1 VQTWRDIDA
10 ALSPI
15 IGPRG
20 VAALYKRC
28 IHLRR
33 DDFPWLGAVYD
44 GPLQPG
50 DFDSLRTALSR
61 QPHESIMA
69 ANIALFR
76 TFSDLLTSLIGA
88 ALAERLLGPVWEKTS
103 RGEAAQDRSS

>member
-1 VQTWRDIDA
+1 
-10 ALSPI
+10 
-15 IGPRG
+15 
-20 VAALYKRC
+20 
-28 IHLRR
+28 
-33 DDFPWLGAVYD
+33 
-44 GPLQPG
+44 
-50 DFDSLRTALSR
+50 
-61 QPHESIMA
+61 MA